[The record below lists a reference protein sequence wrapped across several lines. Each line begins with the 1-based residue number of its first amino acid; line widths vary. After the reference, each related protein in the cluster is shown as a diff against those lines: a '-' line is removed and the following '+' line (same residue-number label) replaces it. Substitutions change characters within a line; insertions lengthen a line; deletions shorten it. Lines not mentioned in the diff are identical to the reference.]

1 MRNHKENGNGSEM
14 GESTK
19 SLAKMEP
26 ENNNKISVVSV
37 SKLLLKDSNGAN
49 SRSSNSNASFSSAS
63 VAGSVQVSLSIFF
76 QLLFFFSSN
85 RFWFSFLWPSDFLF
99 LLFLLINPQKRAEF
113 QSHTVWVT
121 APKEPASFGQKMK
134 QKWRLQQKSTKIE
147 KQQNKNKWNEM
158 KWTKPKNPRT
168 VVLMSGNF
176 DFRYSDHCRFLIELW
191 AWPPF
196 ALPNP
201 GRFRFRYSISTSL
214 CPPSIHIHSVSLSR
228 A

>member
-76 QLLFFFSSN
+76 QLLFFFQATG
-85 RFWFSFLWPSDFLF
+85 FGFLF
-99 LLFLLINPQKRAEF
+99 
-113 QSHTVWVT
+113 SD
-121 APKEPASFGQKMK
+121 
-134 QKWRLQQKSTKIE
+134 RLTSC
-147 KQQNKNKWNEM
+147 
-158 KWTKPKNPRT
+158 
-168 VVLMSGNF
+168 F
-176 DFRYSDHCRFLIELW
+176 YYSC
-191 AWPPF
+191 
-196 ALPNP
+196 
-201 GRFRFRYSISTSL
+201 
-214 CPPSIHIHSVSLSR
+214 
-228 A
+228 

>member
-76 QLLFFFSSN
+76 QLFLLFFFQATG
-85 RFWFSFLWPSDFLF
+85 FGFLF
-99 LLFLLINPQKRAEF
+99 
-113 QSHTVWVT
+113 SD
-121 APKEPASFGQKMK
+121 
-134 QKWRLQQKSTKIE
+134 RLTSC
-147 KQQNKNKWNEM
+147 
-158 KWTKPKNPRT
+158 
-168 VVLMSGNF
+168 F
-176 DFRYSDHCRFLIELW
+176 YYSC
-191 AWPPF
+191 
-196 ALPNP
+196 
-201 GRFRFRYSISTSL
+201 
-214 CPPSIHIHSVSLSR
+214 
-228 A
+228 